1 MADPKKENTAK
12 RFRLRPRLPKI
23 RSGNLRTSDQF
34 QKLREDISTPRHICP
49 HDGTQMELLDVYP
62 TDPSGEIP
70 EGSVAER
77 ALVCPTCSFTV
88 PAATVIEKLKADAAP
103 IKKAEK
109 QYTLFGFFILISFG
123 LISLITGNVL
133 TIIGALLM
141 SLTLFIKALFFRYRH
156 WQLTTGQMFMDHS
169 PVKEWLKEEFSSK

>member
-70 EGSVAER
+70 EGSVAGTRTGLPYLLIYR
-77 ALVCPTCSFTV
+77 ACRYCDR
-88 PAATVIEKLKADAAP
+88 E
-103 IKKAEK
+103 AE
-109 QYTLFGFFILISFG
+109 S
-123 LISLITGNVL
+123 
-133 TIIGALLM
+133 
-141 SLTLFIKALFFRYRH
+141 
-156 WQLTTGQMFMDHS
+156 
-169 PVKEWLKEEFSSK
+169 